1 MRISDWSSDVCSSDL
16 KGNCLGLIYLD
27 RETFRPISSCFY
39 LAANE
44 NVPPN
49 EWQIDASDDK
59 VRISVSPGLKER
71 IASAR
76 NSKENR
82 AILINSI
89 YFGAVVQCLS
99 FLRMNAEIGDQRSEE
114 RPVG

>member
-1 MRISDWSSDVCSSDL
+1 M
-16 KGNCLGLIYLD
+16 GLIYLD
-27 RETFRPISSCFY
+27 RETFRPISSCFD

-49 EWQIDASDDK
+49 EGQIDASDDK

-99 FLRMNAEIGDQRSEE
+99 FLRMNDEIGDQRCPRQSYRAPDGEIG
-114 RPVG
+114 RAHV